1 MSTPAPENTFR
12 FSLSAA
18 TMRVGLVLLA
28 VLLGASLSAA
38 LLLPLA
44 QALVLCG
51 VICVA
56 LGVGV
61 WMLVKLPVAAIL
73 RNALIA
79 GFFFKSEF
87 DLVKLDRMHSPSG
100 FNVSLILLAAVLLGG
115 FGLFSARRT
124 QPRPPF
130 PWTFALTLGSL
141 FLWCVLSV
149 SYGTS
154 GLSAVASLWSLAGSL
169 LICAVVITQFSDREA
184 LQQAALCIAIT
195 VGINSLIAI
204 GQNWLGPLDALSL
217 LGGAL
222 EEDQLK
228 VGDGEIARVSGLM
241 RNPTALARSLVTWSP
256 MFLALLPW
264 SFAAFR
270 RWQHRLFF
278 AAAIVML
285 PALILT
291 YARGGWAAFVAAMFL
306 LTVFTWRALEPA
318 ERKRRLPQ
326 LSVVAIVLL
335 LLCLPFVKPMY
346 VRLTEDDRGSAY
358 ARVSTVEVATAMI
371 KDRPLLGLGLNS
383 YYEEAR
389 RYDRTPDLIS
399 EELFAVHN
407 FYFHIAAETGVPGV
421 VLFVLLHLLA
431 AWQGWRAMHGPDALL
446 RALALGL
453 LCGQVAFL
461 LTGLKE
467 PGTLGSWLLQDTF
480 LLWGL
485 LLAVARANHHRAT
498 TPSHTT

>member
-1 MSTPAPENTFR
+1 MTAQAPATTIR
-12 FSLSAA
+12 FGFSAT
-18 TMRVGLVLLA
+18 TMRVGMVFVSVA
-28 VLLGASLSAA
+28 LGAAFGAA

-44 QALVLCG
+44 QALLLCVVL
-51 VICVA
+51 
-56 LGVGV
+56 VGV
-61 WMLVKLPVAAIL
+61 LGLSVWLSVRLPVVPIL
-73 RNALIA
+73 RNALVA

-100 FNVSLILLAAVLLGG
+100 FNVSLILLAAVLLAVST
-115 FGLFSARRT
+115 LFTTRRT
-124 QPRPPF
+124 ATARALPLSF
-130 PWTFALTLGSL
+130 WLTLGAL

-149 SYGTS
+149 AYGSS
-154 GLSAVASLWSLAGSL
+154 GLSGLASLWSLSGSL
-169 LICAVVITQFSDREA
+169 LVCFVVATQFNDREA
-184 LQQAALCIAIT
+184 LRQVVLCVAIT
-195 VGINSLIAI
+195 IGINGLIAV
-204 GQNWLGPLDALSL
+204 GQNWWEPLNHLTA

-241 RNPTALARSLVTWSP
+241 RNPTALARTLVTWSP
-256 MFLALLPW
+256 VFLALLPW
-264 SFAAFR
+264 SFPAFR
-270 RWQHRLFF
+270 RWQHKLLL
-278 AAAIVML
+278 ASALLML

-291 YARGGWAAFVAAMFL
+291 YARGGWAAFGVSVVL
-306 LTVFTWRALEPA
+306 LLVFTWRAWEPH
-318 ERKRRLPQ
+318 EQRRWLPR
-326 LSVVAIVLL
+326 LGAAAVVLV
-335 LLCLPFVKPMY
+335 LLCLPFVQAIY

-371 KDRPLLGLGLNS
+371 KDQPLLGLGLNS
-383 YYEEAR
+383 YYDAAR

-407 FYFHIAAETGVPGV
+407 FYFHIAAEIGVPGV
-421 VLFVLLHLLA
+421 VLFVVLHLLA
-431 AWQGWRAMHGPDALL
+431 AWQGWRAMHGSDPLL

-453 LCGQVAFL
+453 LCGQMAFL

-485 LLAVARANHHRAT
+485 LLAVAQANGRTLPAK
-498 TPSHTT
+498 PLR

>member
-1 MSTPAPENTFR
+1 MAMSATETTLRMNAT
-12 FSLSAA
+12 
-18 TMRVGLVLLA
+18 TMRAGLAFASVGLGVA
-28 VLLGASLSAA
+28 LGAA

-44 QALVLCG
+44 QAVLL
-51 VICVA
+51 CVA
-56 LGVGV
+56 LGGV
-61 WMLVKLPVAAIL
+61 LALSVWLSVRLPVAPIL
-73 RNALIA
+73 RSALIA

-87 DLVKLDRMHSPSG
+87 DVIKLNRMHSPSG
-100 FNVSLILLAAVLLGG
+100 FNVSLIVLAAALLAVSGWFA
-115 FGLFSARRT
+115 ARKTTSSRSL
-124 QPRPPF
+124 PRSF
-130 PWTFALTLGSL
+130 LLTLGAL

-149 SYGTS
+149 AYGASGSS
-154 GLSAVASLWSLAGSL
+154 GLASLWSLAGSCL
-169 LICAVVITQFSDREA
+169 VCLVVATQFSDREV
-184 LQQAALCIAIT
+184 LRQVVLCVALCI
-195 VGINSLIAI
+195 GINSALAI
-204 GQNWLGPLDALSL
+204 GQNWFEPLNNLAA

-228 VGDGEIARVSGLM
+228 VGDGDIARVSGLM
-241 RNPTALARSLVTWSP
+241 RNPTALARTFVTWSP
-256 MFLALLPW
+256 LFLALLTW

-270 RWQHRLFF
+270 RWQHWLFF
-278 AAAIVML
+278 AAAALLL

-291 YARGGWAAFVAAMFL
+291 YARGGWVAFGLAVALLAA
-306 LTVFTWRALEPA
+306 FTWRALEPQA
-318 ERKRRLPQ
+318 RARLWPK
-326 LSVVAIVLL
+326 LCTVAVVGM
-335 LLCLPFVKPMY
+335 LLCLPFVQPIY

-371 KDRPLLGLGLNS
+371 QDHPLLGLGLNS

-399 EELFAVHN
+399 EQLFAVHN

-421 VLFVLLHLLA
+421 ALFVVLHLLA

-453 LCGQVAFL
+453 LCGQFAFL

-485 LLAVARANHHRAT
+485 LLAVARANQKGTA
-498 TPSHTT
+498 